1 MQLVERSRGFWIWVF
16 GSYLGLNPFS
26 GSYASAMAGAAAGG
40 EQNKAQPSNSSQ
52 RNRNSKCNIFYLNA
66 EICSYLLKFVL
77 KLLGL
82 VFTMT
87 ESPLVLGRE
96 KMSLVRLSTRL
107 TQLSTSRILTSLEL
121 AASGA
126 SLLLR
131 YSRAE
136 LINTNFVSGRWISG
150 ELTAEIPVKETHYVI
165 QESSLSHASVVF

>member
-1 MQLVERSRGFWIWVF
+1 MDFGFGSLGLIWVLTPF
-16 GSYLGLNPFS
+16 QEVTHQPWREQRRGGSRTRPSLAILPNETEIVSATMQQCWNLFS
-26 GSYASAMAGAAAGG
+26 P
-40 EQNKAQPSNSSQ
+40 EV
-52 RNRNSKCNIFYLNA
+52 
-66 EICSYLLKFVL
+66 LKFVL

-165 QESSLSHASVVF
+165 QESSLLQASVVF

>member
-1 MQLVERSRGFWIWVF
+1 MFGF
-16 GSYLGLNPFS
+16 S
-26 GSYASAMAGAAAGG
+26 
-40 EQNKAQPSNSSQ
+40 
-52 RNRNSKCNIFYLNA
+52 CNIVVFTAFQEVTHQPWREQRRGGNRTRPSLAILPNET
-66 EICSYLLKFVL
+66 EIVSATNLPQCWNLFSPEVLKFVL

-87 ESPLVLGRE
+87 ESPLVLGRV
-96 KMSLVRLSTRL
+96 KMWFVSLSLVRLSTQL

-165 QESSLSHASVVF
+165 QESSLSYASVVF